1 MTYKIDQIVLE
12 NDKAFCIDGL
22 DGCYY
27 CYEIGATHSTR
38 KATISKTYGLEYTKE
53 KHFLPRWG
61 NPIITDKT
69 TDLSIDNIKTPY

>member
-1 MTYKIDQIVLE
+1 MAYKIEQIMLE

-22 DGCYY
+22 DGYYY

-38 KATISKTYGLEYTKE
+38 KATISKTYGLEYIKE

-61 NPIITDKT
+61 NPNITDKT
-69 TDLSIDNIKTPY
+69 TNLSIDNI